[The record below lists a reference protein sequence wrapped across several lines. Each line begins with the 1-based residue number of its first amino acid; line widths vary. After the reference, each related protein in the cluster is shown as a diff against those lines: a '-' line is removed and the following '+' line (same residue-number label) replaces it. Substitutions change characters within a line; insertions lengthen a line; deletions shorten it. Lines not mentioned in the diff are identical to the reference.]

1 MRMSSCYQINAMAAS
16 TADFKLAGVAAGFTL
31 GFGFLT
37 TWQAIKQTISHPRP
51 HRSPFIVMVWGEIL
65 ANLGI
70 GVVGWLFLER
80 IIPLGIPVLCSLLV
94 FWVFEIHFLMQIVIN
109 RIMVVAEKRRQVII
123 VRWSVAAFLTCINI
137 AVFCIW
143 VPAHLDPPP
152 SEQYVI
158 ANRYWDRTSKILIL
172 LVDAALNIWFVS
184 VVQHRLVKHHGL
196 SKYTSL
202 VRFNIYF
209 IFLSI
214 GLDVLLIGL
223 MSLQNQLVYIQ
234 FHPVV
239 YVAKLNIELAM
250 ADLLKEAARLP
261 VVSYSE
267 NGVYTRCFAAPIQH
281 EPNHGC
287 CTKSSSK
294 EGIHKAMDFE
304 VCIETVKQRTEEEV
318 IV

>member
-1 MRMSSCYQINAMAAS
+1 MAAS
-16 TADFKLAGVAAGFTL
+16 VADFKLAGVAAGFTL

-37 TWQAIKQTISHPRP
+37 TWQVIKQTASHPRP

-65 ANLGI
+65 ANIGI

-80 IIPLGIPVLCSLLV
+80 IIPLGIPVLCSLLG
-94 FWVFEIHFLMQIVIN
+94 FWVFEIHFLIQIVIN
-109 RIMVVAEKRRQVII
+109 RIMVVAEKRHQVVI
-123 VRWSVAAFLTCINI
+123 VRWSVAAFLTLINI

-158 ANRYWDRTSKILIL
+158 ANRYWDRTSKVLIL
-172 LVDAALNIWFVS
+172 LVDAALNIWFVL

-196 SKYTSL
+196 SKYTPL
-202 VRFNIYF
+202 VRFNIF
-209 IFLSI
+209 LIFLSI
-214 GLDVLLIGL
+214 GLDALLIGL

-250 ADLLKEAARLP
+250 AELLKEAARLP
-261 VVSYSE
+261 VVSYSD
-267 NGVYTRCFAAPIQH
+267 NGVYTRCFASPIQH
-281 EPNHGC
+281 GPRQGGC
-287 CTKSSSK
+287 IGNNSK

-304 VCIETVKQRTEEEV
+304 ICIEEAKERTVQEV
-318 IV
+318 V